1 LATERHTIEQRS
13 TAPPELTPFERARA
27 AVRRVPLA
35 ASVGAGLTLGAASLV
50 VYGNNGTSTGM
61 LLLWFAALLT
71 LGVSFWSQSAALP
84 RIAVRDV
91 VAIGVLVL
99 AFAPLYLIAIYR
111 WPVQVGS
118 DEVAVMW
125 ASQTYADGTP
135 NVDLLGP
142 SDYLGRPT
150 LLFVVWG
157 NLGQLFGGI
166 DLFHM
171 RLLHALVGLLVIAA
185 SYALLRQLLPRR
197 WALFA
202 AFVLGVSHSLFMISR
217 LAMRENTAVLVEV
230 VALALLLWGLRHDHA
245 LATFSGGIVAG
256 LGFYVYNPGRAVFPL
271 WVVFL
276 VGLALFFRT
285 RFSLRK
291 LAGLGAVA
299 GAGFVLVAGPILIA
313 EQQAPPEQAGGDAAQ
328 NAQLLVTS
336 KGREVQQRWVF
347 ADTWQEG
354 VWTNIRYGLGTFNN
368 GVVDHSW
375 IYENRGHGF
384 VDPLTGILL
393 WIGAGVALVALVR
406 RRAGP
411 GVLLGLGG
419 FVVLWLSSAFLI
431 NKAPNYTRLLITLP
445 FVAFLVTLAVR
456 WLGERVQTR
465 FGVRHGV
472 AAVAVGAVAL
482 LAVWNLSIGWDFVQK
497 GRANGD
503 DIGSTG
509 RFIASVRDRPG
520 QSFYLAANE
529 SIPYYKWGDA
539 SMWMTRMQLFARS
552 GQQVSVVEPLLMR
565 DFQATPPFSV
575 FMRSDVWSN
584 AAAPL
589 TDRYPNVRVKKI
601 VPDGTLIVADVPK
614 P

>member
-1 LATERHTIEQRS
+1 LATERHTIGQRS
-13 TAPPELTPFERARA
+13 TAPPALTPFERARA

-35 ASVGAGLTLGAASLV
+35 AGVGAGLTLAAASLV

-91 VAIGVLVL
+91 VAAGVLVL

-185 SYALLRQLLPRR
+185 SYALFRQLLPRR

-230 VALALLLWGLRHDHA
+230 VALALLLWGLRRDHY
-245 LATFSGGIVAG
+245 LATVAGGIVAG

-285 RFSLRK
+285 RFSLQK

-299 GAGFVLVAGPILIA
+299 GAGFVLVAGPILIG

-354 VWTNIRYGLGTFNN
+354 VWTNIRYGLGTFNSD
-368 GVVDHSW
+368 VVDHGW
-375 IYENRGHGF
+375 IYENHGHGF

-419 FVVLWLSSAFLI
+419 FLVLWLSFAFLI

-465 FGVRHGV
+465 FGFRQGA

-482 LAVWNLSIGWDFVQK
+482 LAVWNVSIGWDFVQK
-497 GRANGD
+497 GRTNGD

-529 SIPYYKWGDA
+529 SIPYYKWGTPD
-539 SMWMTRMQLFARS
+539 MWMTRMRFFANS
-552 GQQVSVVEPLLMR
+552 GQQVNVVEPLLMR
-565 DFQATPPFSV
+565 DFQAAPPFSV
-575 FMRSDVWSN
+575 FMRSDVWIN
-584 AAAPL
+584 AGEEL
-589 TDRYPNVRVKKI
+589 TDRYPNVRMKKI
-601 VPDGTLIVADVPK
+601 VPDGTLVVADVPK

>member
-1 LATERHTIEQRS
+1 LATERHTIEPRS
-13 TAPPELTPFERARA
+13 AAPPAASPFERVRR
-27 AVRRVPLA
+27 AVRRVPPAAGIGTGLA
-35 ASVGAGLTLGAASLV
+35 LGAGSLV
-50 VYGNNGTSTGM
+50 AYDSGGTSTGM

-71 LGVSFWSQSAALP
+71 LGVSFWSQSAAVP
-84 RIAVRDV
+84 RIAVRDL
-91 VAIGVLVL
+91 VAPGLLVL
-99 AFAPLYLIAIYR
+99 AFVPLYLLAVYR
-111 WPVQVGS
+111 WPVQVSS
-118 DEVAVMW
+118 DEIAIMD
-125 ASQTYADGTP
+125 ASRTYSEPGHSS
-135 NVDLLGP
+135 DLLGP

-150 LLFVVWG
+150 LLFAFWG
-157 NLGQLFGGI
+157 NLGQLIGGI

-171 RLLHALVGLLVIAA
+171 RLVHGFFGLLVIAGG
-185 SYALLRQLLPRR
+185 YALFRQLLSRR

-230 VALALLLWGLRHDHA
+230 VALALLLWGLRHDHY
-245 LATFSGGIVAG
+245 LATFAGGIVAG

-271 WVVFL
+271 WVLFL
-276 VGLALFFRT
+276 VGLALVFRS
-285 RFSLRK
+285 RFSLPMLLRS
-291 LAGLGAVA
+291 GAVA
-299 GAGFVLVAGPILIA
+299 AAGFVLVAGPILIG

-419 FVVLWLSSAFLI
+419 FVVLWLSLAFLI

-445 FVAFLVTLAVR
+445 FVALLVTVAVR
-456 WLGERVQTR
+456 WIGERVQKR
-465 FGVRHGV
+465 FAFRHGV
-472 AAVAVGAVAL
+472 ATVAVGAAAL
-482 LAVWNLSIGWDFVQK
+482 LAIWNVSIGWDFVQK

-520 QSFYLAANE
+520 QSFYMAASS

-539 SMWMTRMQLFARS
+539 NVWMSRMRLFARN
-552 GQQVSVVEPLLMR
+552 GQPVSVVEPLLMK

-575 FMRSDVWSN
+575 FMRSDVWIN
-584 AAAPL
+584 AGPAL
-589 TDRYPNVRVKKI
+589 TDRYPQIRVKNI
-601 VPDGTLIVADVPK
+601 IPNGTLVVADVPK
-614 P
+614 T